1 MFERLYAG
9 CPAFSVARRSQ
20 CAVCSGATMFDG
32 LYAGSSALSQ
42 DFAIVVQRLQVEPCN
57 LKSLSAHT
65 PLQAHRGGSL
75 HLHLVPW
82 ALCHHYSCFGLFSL
96 ALPPACRVGF
106 WSSGFA
112 LVQTRVHL
120 LLHSNTACCMRSAPG
135 RPRSP
140 GALFPA
146 PNQSFPAPK
155 ASAFPMHLPDRQMHG
170 SLLERS
176 PARGHMTYSP
186 RDML

>member
-9 CPAFSVARRSQ
+9 CLAFSIARRSQ

-57 LKSLSAHT
+57 LNSMSAHT
-65 PLQAHRGGSL
+65 PLQAHRGERTSL

-96 ALPPACRVGF
+96 ALPAQPPACRVGF
-106 WSSGFA
+106 WSSLSA

-120 LLHSNTACCMRSAPG
+120 LLHSNTACCMQSAPG

-146 PNQSFPAPK
+146 PK
-155 ASAFPMHLPDRQMHG
+155 KSAFPSSKGISLSHASGCACLSAVLPVVI
-170 SLLERS
+170 
-176 PARGHMTYSP
+176 
-186 RDML
+186 